1 MVKLLFLLL
10 FFGTQAKAQFEVGDV
25 LLQPR
30 RCYLCSLIEQHEN
43 SIYSHMSLVVKVDDE
58 VWVADSLTQVRIQKL
73 SEFMGQ
79 GDLSRPHKVLRLKE
93 VLRGDLMTSVIP
105 LLGAEYDREFRWD
118 NLGRDGR
125 EALYCSEF
133 VAKALNVHIDNKIS
147 TKIMNYDVN
156 RELWERYF
164 GGDTPDGLPGNSPGD
179 FEKSPLFYQAGSFE
193 AGRWIWK

>member
-1 MVKLLFLLL
+1 MKFLFTLL
-10 FFGTQAKAQFEVGDV
+10 FFNTSLWAHFKVGDV
-25 LLQPR
+25 ILQPR

-105 LLGAEYDREFRWD
+105 LLGADYDHEFRWD

-179 FEKSPLFYQAGSFE
+179 FEKSPLFYQVGSFE
-193 AGRWIWK
+193 AGQWIWK